1 MIPASAWVYT
11 SSTDPCPDGR
21 WKQQG
26 ALLYI
31 SVHGYIS
38 NYQASPSCPVAR
50 CQSVAKHTALDQKLL
65 LLHLHGELVLLVE
78 KIIRPGPPIIWHL
91 ILTPPSCLAGR
102 CSSITT
108 LAHLGVKVL
117 HYGSVIGVYCE
128 IGIF

>member
-1 MIPASAWVYT
+1 MIPASAWVYI

-50 CQSVAKHTALDQKLL
+50 CRSVAKQTVLDQKLL

-91 ILTPPSCLAGR
+91 ILTPTPALLVDALALPPWHIWGLKFY
-102 CSSITT
+102 TM
-108 LAHLGVKVL
+108 VVL
-117 HYGSVIGVYCE
+117 LQKPG
-128 IGIF
+128 